1 MGDTRKD
8 ARFVIITGL
17 SGAGKTEAIRSFE
30 DLGFFCVDNLP
41 PTLIPKFADLVAQS
55 EGKVNKIALVVDI
68 RGGKFFDSV
77 FDALANLGNMGI
89 DYEILFLDA
98 SNDALVRRFKETRR
112 RHPLS
117 AGGSIL
123 DGIMN
128 ERGRL
133 EELKARATRVIDT
146 SNLTARQL
154 RERIVDL
161 FGDSNARNK
170 LNVVIVSFGFK
181 HGVPLDADLM
191 FDVRFLPNPHYVE
204 ELRPLTGDDEPVRE
218 YVLRWPVTRRFLE
231 KLFDMISFL
240 IPYYIKEGK
249 AQLVI
254 GIGCTGG
261 RHRSVAIANKLA
273 EFLRSRGFRVS
284 VEHRDRDRGL
294 ERVQGDERVQRD
306 PEKDRGELR
315 QV

>member
-1 MGDTRKD
+1 MDTRKD

-17 SGAGKTEAIRSFE
+17 SGAGKSEAIRSFE

-77 FDALANLGNMGI
+77 FDALANLGEMGI

-98 SNDALVRRFKETRR
+98 SNDTLVRRFKETRR
-112 RHPLS
+112 RHPLA

-123 DGIMN
+123 DGIIN

-133 EELKARATRVIDT
+133 EELRTRATRVIDT
-146 SNLTARQL
+146 SNLTSRQL
-154 RERIVDL
+154 REKIMDL
-161 FGDSNARNK
+161 FGDTDTRNK
-170 LNVVIVSFGFK
+170 LSIVIVSFGFK
-181 HGVPLDADLM
+181 YGVPLDVDLM

-204 ELRPLTGDDEPVRE
+204 GLRPLTGDDEPVRE
-218 YVLRWPVTRRFLE
+218 YVLRWPVTRRFLD

-240 IPYYIKEGK
+240 IPHYIKEGK
-249 AQLVI
+249 AQIVI

-273 EFLRSRGFRVS
+273 ELLRSRGFRVS
-284 VEHRDRDRGL
+284 VEHRDRDLG
-294 ERVQGDERVQRD
+294 VERVQRD
-306 PEKDRGELR
+306 LEKNPGELR